1 MLFVLIMPTVLM
13 NKQTPSKQQN
23 IYQNQSKQTK
33 NGEAHGGVWPDK
45 KGRSS
50 DRTASREPAS
60 DLPVSD
66 RTRPATQNAR
76 SQNDSDRPRPK
87 VPFTLHVDPILKA
100 DVKRLATLNKSNTS
114 DSASSEGATLLEAK
128 VREKLH
134 KEQVATLDRTI
145 ERSTAKAFRS
155 FASRLAFLLV
165 WIIYDV
171 GDIKALASNT
181 LGMQKGATPEMLT
194 DILHQANRTTRAALA
209 RKKPELSP
217 LVAAVEQ
224 WLAAEEAGEAEA
236 QTPPEPPG
244 ASGTRERGGSTV

>member
-1 MLFVLIMPTVLM
+1 MR
-13 NKQTPSKQQN
+13 NKSPLHYQN
-23 IYQNQSKQTK
+23 IYQNQSKQLK
-33 NGEAHGGVWPDK
+33 KGEAHGGVWRDK
-45 KGRSS
+45 KGRPS
-50 DRTASREPAS
+50 DRTASVEPAS
-60 DLPVSD
+60 DLETSD
-66 RTRPATQNAR
+66 RTRPATQKSR

-100 DVKRLATLNKSNTS
+100 DVKRLASLNTRNTN

-128 VREKLH
+128 VREQLH
-134 KEQVATLDRTI
+134 KQQAATLDRTI
-145 ERSTAKAFRS
+145 ERSIAKATRS

-181 LGMQKGATPEMLT
+181 LGMQKGASPEMLT
-194 DILHQANRTTRAALA
+194 DILHQANRTTQAALA

-224 WLAAEEAGEAEA
+224 WLVAEEEGEAEA
-236 QTPPEPPG
+236 QTPPTPAPG
-244 ASGTRERGGSTV
+244 VNGKQERGGRTV

>member
-1 MLFVLIMPTVLM
+1 M
-13 NKQTPSKQQN
+13 
-23 IYQNQSKQTK
+23 
-33 NGEAHGGVWPDK
+33 
-45 KGRSS
+45 
-50 DRTASREPAS
+50 
-60 DLPVSD
+60 
-66 RTRPATQNAR
+66 
-76 SQNDSDRPRPK
+76 
-87 VPFTLHVDPILKA
+87 PFTLHVDPILKA
-100 DVKRLATLNKSNTS
+100 DVKRLATLNKSNTN

-134 KEQVATLDRTI
+134 KQQAATLDRTI
-145 ERSTAKAFRS
+145 ERSIAKAFRS

-181 LGMQKGATPEMLT
+181 LGMQKDASPEMLT

-224 WLAAEEAGEAEA
+224 WLAAEEEEEAEA

-244 ASGTRERGGSTV
+244 ASGKRERGGRSV

>member
-1 MLFVLIMPTVLM
+1 MPTDLPY
-13 NKQTPSKQQN
+13 KQSPSINQN
-23 IYQNQSKQTK
+23 IYQNQTKQLK
-33 NGEAHGGVWPDK
+33 KGESHGGVWPDK

-60 DLPVSD
+60 DLPGSD
-66 RTRPATQNAR
+66 RTGPGTKHPRLQTA
-76 SQNDSDRPRPK
+76 SDRPRPK

-100 DVKRLATLNKSNTS
+100 DVKRLATLNKSNTN

-134 KEQVATLDRTI
+134 KQQASTLDRTI
-145 ERSTAKAFRS
+145 ERSIAKAFRS
-155 FASRLAFLLV
+155 FASRMAFLLV

-181 LGMQKGATPEMLT
+181 LGMQKDASPEMLT

-217 LVAAVEQ
+217 LVAAVEE

-244 ASGTRERGGSTV
+244 ASGKRERGGRTV